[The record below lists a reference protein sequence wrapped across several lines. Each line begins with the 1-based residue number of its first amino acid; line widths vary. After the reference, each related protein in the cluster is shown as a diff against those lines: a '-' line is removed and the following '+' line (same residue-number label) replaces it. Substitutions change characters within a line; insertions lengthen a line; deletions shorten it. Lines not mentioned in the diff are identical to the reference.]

1 MDKEGFKK
9 FLMAKRDTPS
19 TSTINGYVKAV
30 GGFEKWLFSRW
41 KKRLD
46 EANESD
52 LRGYKKLTRNPVYAY
67 GVRAYYNYLGNRPE
81 MVQTIDSEIIPNL
94 RKSRSKPRPLRWSR
108 YETILKKAEEEGVS
122 QEKLTLLNLL
132 WSEMKPEEILQLRK
146 SDVDFERL
154 LITSRTDGEK
164 YRVTQKAWNALR
176 QYTRDVSERT
186 NMFTMGIRN
195 LQKLTQKRVER
206 TPTMIRKSCKD
217 DLFDEGREARFAHR
231 PDEKTI
237 LTEEKEVEEKSLV
250 KENLFD
256 SLIKEIR
263 KFGQSKWIHYEI
275 AKMNK
280 EEELHRVLEGYL
292 LATFPDELIAHE
304 FRFKGYEKKD
314 SIIDITVGDPKIP
327 VEVKLART
335 HVKIRDYIGNGSEK
349 VKEFLKSSG
358 SRKGILVI
366 GDKERDPERRKFIGM
381 NDGVYTIVI

>member
-19 TSTINGYVKAV
+19 TSTINDYVKAV
-30 GGFEKWLFSRW
+30 RGFEKWLFSRW

-81 MVQTIDSEIIPNL
+81 MVQTIDSEIIPKL
-94 RKSRSKPRPLRWSR
+94 RKSPPKPAKLRWSH

-122 QEKLTLLNLL
+122 QEKLTLLYLL
-132 WSEMKPEEILQLRK
+132 WSGMKPEEILQLRK

-186 NMFTMGIRN
+186 KLFTMGIRN
-195 LQKLTQKRVER
+195 LQKLTQKRVQR
-206 TPTMIRKSCKD
+206 TPTMIGDSCEG
-217 DLFDEGREARFAHR
+217 DLFDEGRKARFAHR
-231 PDEKTI
+231 PDEKPI
-237 LTEEKEVEEKSLV
+237 LEEEEAEEKLLTR
-250 KENLFD
+250 ENLFG
-256 SLIKEIR
+256 SLVKEIR
-263 KFGQSKWIHYEI
+263 KFGESKSFHHLI
-275 AKMNK
+275 AKMN
-280 EEELHRVLEGYL
+280 EEKELHRLLEGYL
-292 LATFPDELIAHE
+292 LATFSDEIVTHE
-304 FRFKGYEKKD
+304 FPFKSFGPAD
-314 SIIDITVGDPKIP
+314 SKMDITVGDPKIP
-327 VEVKLART
+327 IEVKLT
-335 HVKIRDYIGNGSEK
+335 KKNIGKDLRDGSSQ
-349 VKEFLKSSG
+349 VTRFLKSSG

-366 GDKERDPERRKFIGM
+366 GDKERDPENRKFNRM
-381 NDGVYTIVI
+381 RDGVHTIVI